1 MKRLISCIFSCALI
15 LNFAMAKNNTAPQR
29 PDFDYPE
36 TVAKNADEKLSAA
49 LTAGNGADVVRYLV
63 QSSLAKS
70 MITTENA
77 RSLIERVDSVARC
90 EQSPQYRAMLL
101 YFEAMMLNQ
110 YHNRNSYAISQRLSA
125 PGTTNIDE
133 WSSLQ
138 FEQRITELAA
148 EATAAPS
155 ALAAMGIG
163 ELGDL
168 ITCNE
173 YSLLAY
179 PTLLDVIAW
188 NVIDMI
194 DSFDTD
200 EAQALTDRLLLNVSS
215 AGTANNAGP
224 LITTLTYGKTPEQQ
238 LEVYRRYIDRTD
250 MAYLAIDGIATL
262 SDKEQ
267 HEEYSQFLARYPK
280 SVFAGNVKRRLLNL
294 ATRVVDV
301 EFAGRFST
309 TSPISIHCKVKNASD
324 FTVYVLQLPDNV
336 SGAYGYRGDWSKLP
350 IRRYKSVH
358 CEGTVPFADTMRVE
372 LPALPCGR
380 YIVYCDPD
388 SKSGPSIYEKLNK
401 TSRYSLQHF
410 IVSDIMLFAASS
422 REGETRVLAVDSR
435 SGKPLSGVRITVK
448 DNGQSFVTDDDG
460 SVLLVKKQLKK
471 IRYSTIDVIA
481 SRGADRLTGM
491 SVSFGVNYASSGHSV
506 NIFTDLPVYHP
517 GDTVKWAAVYHS
529 AGSDGSHCLLAGKSL
544 NATFSDSNGEIID
557 SCKVTTDEFGRASGS
572 FTVPRDRM
580 NGSFSI
586 SVADLAVKSIE
597 VSDYKVPTFAIDIT
611 SPDFFERGKDAVI
624 TGRAST
630 LTGMPV
636 GEARIEARLSL
647 QEWSWWWR
655 IAAPK
660 KIIESLSATTAADGT
675 FAITIPASM
684 LRDEEGSARFS
695 QYVVDV
701 DITSAAGE
709 SQSASAAFRTSQFC
723 TIEARGTMCFN
734 AEKEIQ
740 LPIDVRCTDNAAS
753 VECHYTLTDAAGA
766 VAATGTFASSKPV
779 IAGAQNIKSGE
790 YSLRITGPH
799 DAELTTKCVIFR
811 PTDAMP
817 PVESPLWIP
826 DCENLVDD
834 NNRVTL
840 LLGNSNAD
848 SHIYCIA
855 ATSKKVLRDGWL
867 TFKPGLHR
875 LSFDIPHDENEF
887 IDITFITVHNGKAYS
902 RNFRHASK
910 YRPNDITIKPVVFR
924 DNLVPGA
931 KERWSLQLVDARGNL
946 VQGAMILEMM
956 DKAITQIAGNDWS
969 LNPHIAHRDV
979 AWSRIISWD
988 TARASFVKNLPANG
1002 LNYVNIELPQL
1013 HTYGVNIFYPT
1024 YRNALR
1030 YGVRPRLMMSK
1041 AAIDDKLDDNVM
1053 ADMAAPEVA
1062 MEEAEE
1068 SIVMDTGS
1076 AATSM
1081 ATEEKLRNVEM
1092 RTADVATALWR
1103 PSLRTDAEGNIFI
1116 DFTAPQFC
1124 TTWIVQAVAYTA
1136 DLHTARIVKEVM
1148 TTKPV
1153 MVRANMPRFVRE
1165 GDVAQIASSVMNATD
1180 STQHCTAVVEIF
1192 NLADNEILASR
1203 KVDITLASRETQ
1215 AVTIDWTV
1223 PAGIACVGYRVK
1235 AATEHFADGEQHPLA
1250 ILPSVSPVIE
1260 TLPFFIDAS
1269 AKDFEMRLPEFAKN
1283 GRITLEY
1290 CDNPVWQCVTALPS
1304 LAGYDDD
1311 DAISST
1317 SIAHSLYALLVARGI
1332 ATASPEIREAVA
1344 YWCAHEA
1351 DSTLVSNLARNG
1363 ELKIGTLL
1371 ASPWL
1376 READRQTLRMHSI
1389 SRLFDDAESSA
1400 RLAKLTKRL
1409 AEMQM
1414 TDGGF
1419 TWVTYRN
1426 CSSSLFATHTI
1437 LQLLGEVRQ
1446 LGYLPADSELNNML
1460 RRALAYYDAEQLRI
1474 FNEHKL
1480 NSDYASLSDYVYTR
1494 SLYRDVDILPDMKP
1508 LHSKALAAMRTGWKG
1523 LALPAKAYF
1532 AVALHRNGDKVTP
1545 AKILSSLREFAIT
1558 KPATGMYWDNLR
1570 IGWDCFYSNTALT
1583 TTMLS
1588 AFAEIEPQSPDIDLI
1603 RKWVLIDKQA
1613 NDWGGS
1619 SMASAAINAILSSGS
1634 KWLGKQEPARITVAG
1649 NEIATGDAESF
1660 LGYVKRSLTVGEA
1673 SQAVMHI
1680 AREGNSPAW
1689 GALYCQYAAP
1699 MTAVKAAKVDELQIS
1714 KEICIARGNEL
1725 VKADEVSVGDRLQ
1738 VRFVIKNSRDLQY
1751 VTLHDERAACCEPVE
1766 QLSGYRHLDGT
1777 GFYQEVKNDATRL
1790 FFNYLP
1796 KGTHVITY
1804 DVHAT
1809 ATGAYNVGVASIQSQ
1824 YAPQIAAHSAGA
1836 TITVK

>member
-1 MKRLISCIFSCALI
+1 
-15 LNFAMAKNNTAPQR
+15 MANNVYSPER

-36 TVAKNADEKLSAA
+36 TVAKNADALLSAA
-49 LTAGNGADVVRYLV
+49 LNAGNGADVVRYLV

-70 MITTENA
+70 MITSDNA
-77 RSLIERVDSVARC
+77 QSLIERVDSVARC
-90 EQSPQYRAMLL
+90 EKSPQYRALLL

-110 YHNRNSYAISQRLSA
+110 YHNRNRYAISQRLSA
-125 PGTTNIDE
+125 PGVTSIDE

-138 FEQRITELAA
+138 FRQRITELAT
-148 EATAAPS
+148 EATAAPGD
-155 ALAAMGIG
+155 LAAMSIG

-168 ITCNE
+168 ITCNAH
-173 YSLLAY
+173 SHLAY
-179 PTLLDVIAW
+179 PTLLDVLAW
-188 NVIDMI
+188 NIIDMI
-194 DSFDTD
+194 DDFGTD
-200 EAQALTDRLLLNVSS
+200 EARALTGNLLLSIAS
-215 AGTANNAGP
+215 AGNAYNAGP
-224 LITTLTYGKTPEQQ
+224 LIKTLTYGKSLKQQ
-238 LEVYRRYIDRTD
+238 LEVYRSYIGRTD
-250 MAYLAIDGIATL
+250 LAFLAIDGVASL

-267 HEEYSQFLARYPK
+267 YREYSQFLASYPK
-280 SVFAGNVKRRLLNL
+280 SIFADNVKRLMLGL
-294 ATRVVDV
+294 TTRVVDV
-301 EFAGRFST
+301 EFADRFST
-309 TSPISIHCKVKNASD
+309 TSPITIECKVKNATD
-324 FTVYVLQLPDNV
+324 FTVYVLQLPDDV
-336 SGAYGYRGDWSKLP
+336 TDAYSFRGKWKDLP

-358 CEGTVPFADTMRVE
+358 CEGTVPFADTLRVD

-388 SKSGPSIYEKLNK
+388 TKSGPTIYEKLTK
-401 TSRYSLQHF
+401 ISRYSLQDF
-410 IVSDIMLFAASS
+410 IVSDIMLFTASS
-422 REGETRVLAVDSR
+422 REDEARVLAVDSR
-435 SGKPLSGVRITVK
+435 SGKPLSGVTITVK
-448 DNGQSFVTDDDG
+448 DNGESFTTDGDG
-460 SVLLVKKQLKK
+460 SVLLVKKQLKN
-471 IRYSTIDVIA
+471 IRYSTVDVAA
-481 SRGADRLTGM
+481 SRGADHLTGM
-491 SVSFGVNYASSGHSV
+491 SVNFGKNYDHAGEDV
-506 NIFTDLPVYHP
+506 DIFTDLPVYHP
-517 GDTVKWAAVYHS
+517 GDTVKWAVVYHNV
-529 AGSDGSHCLLAGKSL
+529 GSNGSHGVLAGKVL
-544 NATFSDSNGEIID
+544 DVTFSDSNSEPID
-557 SCKVTTDEFGRASGS
+557 SCKVTTDEFGRAHGS

-580 NGSFSI
+580 NGSFEI
-586 SVADLAVKSIE
+586 EVGHLAVKSIE

-611 SPDFFERGKDAVI
+611 SPDYFERGKDAVV
-624 TGRAST
+624 TGRAAT

-636 GEARIEARLSL
+636 GGARIEARLSL

-655 IAAPK
+655 ISADNTPIK
-660 KIIESLSATTAADGT
+660 TFSATTAPDGT
-675 FAITIPASM
+675 FAITIPSA
-684 LRDEEGSARFS
+684 LLQEDESEFFRS
-695 QYVVDV
+695 QYVVDI

-723 TIEARGTMCFN
+723 TIEGRGAMVFN
-734 AEKEIQ
+734 AEKEIL
-740 LPIDVRCTDNAAS
+740 LPIEVRCTEAAAS
-753 VECHYTLTDAAGA
+753 VECHYTLTDAAGM

-779 IAGAQNIKSGE
+779 IAGAKNIKSGE

-799 DAELTTKCVIFR
+799 GAELTTKCVLFR
-811 PTDAMP
+811 PTDALP

-826 DCENLVDD
+826 ECENQVDD
-834 NNRVTL
+834 NNRLTL

-875 LSFDIPHDENEF
+875 LSFDIPSEENEF
-887 IDITFITVHNGKAYS
+887 IDLTFITVHNGKAYS

-910 YRPNDITIKPVVFR
+910 YRPHDITIKPVVFR

-969 LNPHIAHRDV
+969 LNPAVAHRDV
-979 AWSRIISWD
+979 AWSRISNWN
-988 TARASFVKNLPANG
+988 TAHASFSKAVSYLALKD
-1002 LNYVNIELPQL
+1002 VSIEQPELY
-1013 HTYGVNIFYPT
+1013 TYGVNIFYPT
-1024 YRNALR
+1024 YRRSYR
-1030 YGVRPRLMMSK
+1030 YGVMPMAMMSK
-1041 AAIDDKLDDNVM
+1041 ASTDDDSSPIIVGNLS
-1053 ADMAAPEVA
+1053 MAAPEAA
-1062 MEEAEE
+1062 MEEEE
-1068 SIVMDTGS
+1068 SLVIDTGS
-1076 AATSM
+1076 SATSM
-1081 ATEEKLRNVEM
+1081 ATEEKLRNVEL
-1092 RTADVATALWR
+1092 RTADVATALWQ

-1124 TTWIVQAVAYTA
+1124 TTWIVQAVAFTA

-1148 TTKPV
+1148 TSKPV

-1165 GDVAQIASSVMNATD
+1165 GDVAQIATSVMNATD
-1180 STQHCTAVVEIF
+1180 STQHCTTVVEIF

-1203 KVDITLASRETQ
+1203 KVDVTLAARETK

-1250 ILPSVSPVIE
+1250 ILPSVSPVVE

-1269 AKDFEMRLPEFAKN
+1269 VKDFELRLPEFAKN
-1283 GRITLEY
+1283 GRVTLEY

-1304 LAGYDDD
+1304 LAGDDD
-1311 DAISST
+1311 DISST
-1317 SIAHSLYALLVARGI
+1317 AIAHSLYALLVARGI
-1332 ATASPEIREAVA
+1332 ATASPEIREAID

-1351 DSTLVSNLARNG
+1351 DSTLVSALARNG

-1389 SRLFDDAESSA
+1389 SRLFDDAESGT

-1426 CSSSLFATHTI
+1426 CSSSFFATHTI

-1446 LGYLPADSELNNML
+1446 LGYLPADSELNGML
-1460 RRALAYYDAEQLRI
+1460 RRALAYYDAEQLRL
-1474 FNEHKL
+1474 FNELKD
-1480 NSDYASLSDYVYTR
+1480 NRDYASLSDYVYTR
-1494 SLYRDVDILPDMKP
+1494 SLYRDVEILATMKP
-1508 LHSKALAAMRTGWKG
+1508 LHSKALAAMSTGWKG
-1523 LALPAKAYF
+1523 LSLPAKAYF
-1532 AVALHRNGDKVTP
+1532 AMALHRNGDKAT
-1545 AKILSSLREFAIT
+1545 AARILASLREFAVT
-1558 KPATGMYWDNLR
+1558 KPTTGMYWDNLR
-1570 IGWDCFYSNTALT
+1570 IGWDRFYSTTALT

-1588 AFAEIEPQSPDIDLI
+1588 AFAEIEPQSADIDLI
-1603 RKWVLIDKQA
+1603 RKWVLLDKQA

-1619 SMASAAINAILSSGS
+1619 SMASAAIHAILSSGS

-1649 NEIATGDAESF
+1649 NEFATGDADRF
-1660 LGYVKRSLTVGEA
+1660 LGYVKRSLTVDEA
-1673 SQAVMHI
+1673 SRAVMHI

-1699 MTAVKAAKVDELQIS
+1699 MTAVKAAKVDELQIT
-1714 KEICIARGNEL
+1714 KEIFIARGNEL

-1766 QLSGYRHLDGT
+1766 QLSSYRYLDGT

-1790 FFNYLP
+1790 FFHYLP

-1809 ATGAYNVGVASIQSQ
+1809 ATGTYNVGVASIQSQ
-1824 YAPQIAAHSAGA
+1824 MAPQIAAHSAGA
-1836 TITVK
+1836 TITIK